1 MRLQVTLQKHV
12 FKGKFLI
19 EGRQFLLHVSCD
31 SRYSFWY
38 TCTCI
43 LYSTL
48 LCLSFTS
55 LFIAHTV
62 CETTQAPIRQEGT
75 ITGPSGSVLSDLDG
89 NVDSCSLTLQDV
101 PTDSWIR
108 FSFGGLSDVLF
119 ALYQQQVL
127 DMYSIT
133 CGSKPVNMN
142 IRDGYIYCFTGN
154 AASAGSGSMEETA
167 GSYSEITIEMELS
180 PRWLAKRLVIN
191 YIGKL
196 WWYDHIRLS
205 FFFIKITNML
215 QRLWEKS
222 CSFVTLLNVHYVH
235 CILCTLYTL
244 ISRWSLIVRIAWRIG
259 LPHQEPELSL
269 VVLWREGTV
278 FSYNNIVQVVFQ
290 QAPVYVESNICVRSK
305 DFYVYFP
312 FLSFKRLPFQYFN
325 L

>member
-1 MRLQVTLQKHV
+1 MYMYQGV
-12 FKGKFLI
+12 
-19 EGRQFLLHVSCD
+19 LLLA
-31 SRYSFWY
+31 
-38 TCTCI
+38 CI
-43 LYSTL
+43 LYRTL
-48 LCLSFTS
+48 LCYTITS
-55 LFIAHTV
+55 LFLAHTV

-75 ITGPSGSVLSDLDG
+75 ITGPSDSVLSDLDE

-196 WWYDHIRLS
+196 
-205 FFFIKITNML
+205 
-215 QRLWEKS
+215 
-222 CSFVTLLNVHYVH
+222 
-235 CILCTLYTL
+235 
-244 ISRWSLIVRIAWRIG
+244 
-259 LPHQEPELSL
+259 
-269 VVLWREGTV
+269 
-278 FSYNNIVQVVFQ
+278 
-290 QAPVYVESNICVRSK
+290 
-305 DFYVYFP
+305 
-312 FLSFKRLPFQYFN
+312 
-325 L
+325 